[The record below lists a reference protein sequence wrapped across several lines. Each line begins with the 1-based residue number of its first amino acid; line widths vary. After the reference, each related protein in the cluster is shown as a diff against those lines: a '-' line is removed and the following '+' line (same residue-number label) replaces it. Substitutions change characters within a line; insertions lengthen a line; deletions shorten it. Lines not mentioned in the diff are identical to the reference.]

1 MSVKRYDI
9 DAYSSFEAANWTL
22 VESEIGDFVYASD
35 YDELRERVRKMLAT
49 LDMVTVFDGCT
60 RKAVEELL

>member
-9 DAYSSFEAANWTL
+9 EAYLYYGNSRWETIES
-22 VESEIGDFVYASD
+22 VEGDFVYASD

-49 LDMVTVFDGCT
+49 LDMVIVFDGCA